1 MTITR
6 QYNYEVD
13 WNSRSFTFLQHEVS
27 EHAADANAS
36 ETLKREFRNLL
47 LEKHRRSQRGHDY
60 NRHMMHFS
68 LLQPMWNNVMAYEF
82 IIKGRKGTVYE
93 GGSYVVSVTMQD
105 DYPFAPATFTFQDVI
120 LHPNVD
126 PETMEVNMDE
136 ILKGMS
142 LNDNARL
149 IETRIDL
156 LKQTMYEM
164 TPQTF
169 YDKVQQKVL
178 STQAENKRW
187 MEKYDLW
194 YARAFDA
201 INEYQ
206 PTAGNP
212 LHSITP
218 IVLTQT
224 FARDFCGCVRCRKE
238 RVPERTLAFLM
249 GFHQRLGDNT
259 VTSFRDLP
267 LEALREML
275 FNKHGVESK
284 EHYRVSCGGRHVCT
298 RHITHIRGILT
309 EVPVCWEHPNASRFL
324 SRKFYDVVFDAAAW
338 KFKDEGMD
346 TESDDAESEVDSDTE
361 DERRT

>member
-1 MTITR
+1 
-6 QYNYEVD
+6 
-13 WNSRSFTFLQHEVS
+13 
-27 EHAADANAS
+27 
-36 ETLKREFRNLL
+36 
-47 LEKHRRSQRGHDY
+47 
-60 NRHMMHFS
+60 
-68 LLQPMWNNVMAYEF
+68 MAYEF

-249 GFHQRLGDNT
+249 GFHHDLETIWSLRF
-259 VTSFRDLP
+259 VIFR
-267 LEALREML
+267 
-275 FNKHGVESK
+275 
-284 EHYRVSCGGRHVCT
+284 
-298 RHITHIRGILT
+298 
-309 EVPVCWEHPNASRFL
+309 
-324 SRKFYDVVFDAAAW
+324 
-338 KFKDEGMD
+338 
-346 TESDDAESEVDSDTE
+346 
-361 DERRT
+361 